1 MLSDQYNM
9 TDTKKL
15 KLTTASVKKR
25 CAPADDGKPVIYWD
39 TEIRGFG
46 VKVTPHSKTFIL
58 QKDISGRSKR
68 VTIGRFGEW
77 TADEARKHAR
87 ELVVLMSKGIDP
99 NEEKRAKREQG
110 TTFEEAIQMHIAAMK
125 AKRCAQGS
133 MDSVI
138 EESDRHLSDW
148 LNRPLSTVTR
158 NECATRHE
166 RITENSGPY
175 AANQA
180 LQQFRA
186 VYNTANRR
194 MEGLPPNPTIGVTFN
209 KTKRRREPIAWTD
222 LPAWRERVD
231 GIQNPIRRDLQLF
244 ILFTGLR
251 STDART
257 VRWEHVDFEKGTVH
271 RPNPK
276 GGEDHAF
283 TVPLARCVR
292 DLLNVR
298 REENKLIYAND
309 GGWVFPSQNMKGE
322 VTYVAQGK
330 EQRYNK
336 EGKKVEY
343 LPSPHRLRDTFA
355 SAAHEARI
363 HPLDLK
369 VLMNHRLAS
378 SDDVTEGYIRPSVDH
393 LRESVEHLANF
404 LLEKMGLGEEGK
416 PELRS
421 AG

>member
-1 MLSDQYNM
+1 MA
-9 TDTKKL
+9 DTRKL

-25 CAPADDGKPVIYWD
+25 CVPDGKLVIYWD
-39 TEIRGFG
+39 TEIKGFG
-46 VKVTPHSKTFIL
+46 VKVTPHRKTFIL
-58 QKDISGRSKR
+58 QKDINGRSKR

-77 TADEARKHAR
+77 TADDARKHAR
-87 ELVVLMSKGIDP
+87 ELAVQMAKGIDP
-99 NEEKRAKREQG
+99 NEEKRAKRELG
-110 TTFEEAIQMHIAAMK
+110 TTFEEAIEMHLAAMR
-125 AKRCAQGS
+125 AKRCAQRS
-133 MDSVI
+133 MDVI
-138 EESDRHLSDW
+138 LEDSSRYLSDW
-148 LNRPLSTVTR
+148 LNRPLASISR

-166 RITENSGPY
+166 RITEDSGPY
-175 AANQA
+175 AANRA

-194 MEGLPPNPTIGVTFN
+194 MEGLPPNPIIGVTFN
-209 KTKRRREPIAWTD
+209 KTKRRREPVPWAE
-222 LPAWRERVD
+222 LPAWKERVD

-257 VRWEHVDFEKGTVH
+257 VRWEHIDFKAGTVH

-283 TVPLARCVR
+283 TVPLASYVL
-292 DLLNVR
+292 DLLKAR
-298 REENKLIYAND
+298 RAENKLIYPND
-309 GGWVFPSQNMKGE
+309 GGWVFPSQNIKGE

-330 EQRYNK
+330 EQRYNA
-336 EGKKVEY
+336 EGKKVGY

-355 SAAHEARI
+355 SAAHEARL

-378 SDDVTEGYIRPSVDH
+378 SDDVTEGYIRPSVEH
-393 LRESVEHLANF
+393 LRDCAERVAAF
-404 LLEKMGLGEEGK
+404 LRKKMGLGDEGR
-416 PELRS
+416 PNLRS
-421 AG
+421 VG